1 MALEKQLHSPES
13 PILVRT
19 AAIMKTAKTKLAIA
33 AVVIIALAIALIA
46 DLSWAFGPSR
56 TAKLGTRVLD
66 YLTGEMAVASVQ
78 TTDTFWPSTIDR
90 LQQKILGQPVLF
102 IGHAGGGYKNST
114 YTNSLEALN
123 QNYSEGLRFF
133 EIDFSRTKDG
143 KIVCIH
149 DWRGGYLTYDEFKQ
163 QQYNQANFLMKFNNC
178 DVDSLGEFLSSH
190 PDAYLVLDTKI
201 DEEKEH
207 KEDAVS
213 FFREITR
220 ILTEKYE
227 VTIERIV
234 PQAYSLEQTKQ
245 YKTEGYPHVIF
256 TVYKVKGPKVY
267 DEACK
272 LNGVAITAPVN
283 WIIDG
288 RVKVSEESEPRNCPI
303 FVHPVEKLDQLAPAM
318 KIAPQVRGIYT
329 SFLRPE

>member
-1 MALEKQLHSPES
+1 
-13 PILVRT
+13 
-19 AAIMKTAKTKLAIA
+19 MKTAKAKRATAAIA
-33 AVVIIALAIALIA
+33 IIGLAVALIA
-46 DLSWAFGPSR
+46 DVSGAFGPSR
-56 TAKLGTRVLD
+56 TAKLGTQVLS
-66 YLTGEMAVASVQ
+66 YLPGQLAAASVQ
-78 TTDTFWPSTIDR
+78 TTDTFWPTTIDR
-90 LQQKILGQPVLF
+90 LQQKILGQPILF
-102 IGHAGGGYKNST
+102 IGHAGGGYKKST

-143 KIVCIH
+143 KIVCLH
-149 DWRGGYLTYDEFKQ
+149 DWRGGYLTYEEFKQ
-163 QQYNQANFLMKFNNC
+163 QQYNQSNFLMKFNNC
-178 DVDSLGEFLSSH
+178 DIDSLGEFLASH
-190 PDAYLVLDTKI
+190 PDAHLILDTKI

-207 KEDAVS
+207 KEDTVG

-220 ILTEKYE
+220 ILTEKYK
-227 VTIERIV
+227 VALERIV

-245 YKTEGYPHVIF
+245 YKADGYPHVIF
-256 TVYKVKGPKVY
+256 TLYKVKGPKVY

-288 RVKVSEESEPRNCPI
+288 RVKASNESTPNCPI
-303 FVHPVEKLDQLAPAM
+303 FVHPAEKLDQLAQAM